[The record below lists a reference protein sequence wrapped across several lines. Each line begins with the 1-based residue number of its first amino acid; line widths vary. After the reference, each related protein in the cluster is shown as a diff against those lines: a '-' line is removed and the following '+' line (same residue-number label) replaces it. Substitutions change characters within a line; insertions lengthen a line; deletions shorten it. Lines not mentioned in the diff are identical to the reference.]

1 MIHYGKL
8 LASSTA
14 LASIVLAQGVA
25 SANQIT
31 VKQGDTLNEIALKNN
46 TTADQ
51 LAQIN
56 HIANKNLIVTGQ
68 TLSTDSNENQSK
80 TVIVKQGDTLSGIAE
95 TYHTTVQQLINDNH
109 LNSEGL
115 IFVGQKLIVNQPSS
129 SNSSSTTTTTTSN
142 SVSGQSQQSGQ
153 TNQSNQSSYQ
163 GIQSYQPVNT
173 NQQSSYTSNVGGNDA
188 NAKAWIA
195 GRESGGNYNARNGQY
210 IGKYQLS
217 SAYLNGDYSP
227 ANQERVADQ
236 YVAGRY
242 GSWSAA
248 QAFWQAHG
256 WY

>member
-14 LASIVLAQGVA
+14 LASIVLAQGAA
-25 SANQIT
+25 SAAQVT

-46 TTADQ
+46 ITADQ

-56 HIANKNLIVTGQ
+56 HITNKNLIVTGQ
-68 TLSTDSNENQSK
+68 TLTTDSDENQSK

-109 LNSEGL
+109 LNNEGL
-115 IFVGQKLIVNQPSS
+115 IFVGQKLIVNQPSN
-129 SNSSSTTTTTTSN
+129 SNGASTTTTTPN
-142 SVSGQSQQSGQ
+142 SVSGQSQQSVQ
-153 TNQSNQSSYQ
+153 TNQSSQSSYQ

-173 NQQSSYTSNVGGNDA
+173 NQQSSYTSSVSGNDA
-188 NAKAWIA
+188 SAKAWIA